1 MQPLEILQ
9 ALYASEINCRI
20 ESFWDGGWT
29 AVLGDEMNG
38 FPWARGG
45 APTLEGCLSEL
56 ASQAASIYPD
66 SEFAKAFRNARIAG

>member
-9 ALYASEINCRI
+9 ALYASEINVRI

-38 FPWARGG
+38 FPWARVR
-45 APTLEGCLSEL
+45 ASTLEECLTEL
-56 ASQAASIYPD
+56 ANQAVSVYPD
-66 SEFAKAFRNARIAG
+66 SNFANVYRASKFAR